1 MIICKYA
8 IEVMWLVLAVL
19 VCWISDD
26 RARHFTDQPERQD
39 AFLKRPHSPALIRPP
54 PGFG

>member
-8 IEVMWLVLAVL
+8 IEVMWLILAVL

-26 RARHFTDQPERQD
+26 RAGGFTDQPEGQD